1 MVGRQGKIYR
11 QLRRRKKHR
20 TSRMFVGMVTIFMAG
35 TIGFSSFH
43 LKQKI
48 SHYEAQESQLVAEI
62 EAEKERTEE
71 IDELEKYVQTEEF
84 VRNTAKEKLG
94 LVSPGE
100 IIFKAK

>member
-1 MVGRQGKIYR
+1 
-11 QLRRRKKHR
+11 
-20 TSRMFVGMVTIFMAG
+20 MAG

-48 SHYEAQESQLVAEI
+48 SQYEAQEYQLAAEI
-62 EAEKERTEE
+62 EAEKERAEE
-71 IDELEKYVQTEEF
+71 IGELEKYIQTDEF
-84 VRNTAKEKLG
+84 VRSTAKEKLG

>member
-1 MVGRQGKIYR
+1 MAGRQRKVHR
-11 QLRRRKKHR
+11 QLRQRKKHR
-20 TSRMFVGMVTIFMAG
+20 TSRMFVGMVTILMAG

-48 SHYEAQESQLVAEI
+48 SQYEAQEYQLTAEI